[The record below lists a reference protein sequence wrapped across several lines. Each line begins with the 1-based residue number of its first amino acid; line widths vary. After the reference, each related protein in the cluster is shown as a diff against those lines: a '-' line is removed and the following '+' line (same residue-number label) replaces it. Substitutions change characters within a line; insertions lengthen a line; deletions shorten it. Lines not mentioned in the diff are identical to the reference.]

1 MEAPVSG
8 RSGIKTQATLCHSLC
23 LPAAPG
29 CLPASSILSVCR
41 RLRALGG
48 SHLVLTPREI
58 ARVSLYFQFFSTWKR
73 QSPVGGS
80 SHRHKHTNTE
90 PREYTITHIHKL
102 PLHKPEAHTYTCIH
116 TCTDTLQW
124 DPLQLL
130 KKNEGDCM
138 F

>member
-58 ARVSLYFQFFSTWKR
+58 ARVRTGHTSLLPDMWDIFFFPSIYF
-73 QSPVGGS
+73 
-80 SHRHKHTNTE
+80 
-90 PREYTITHIHKL
+90 
-102 PLHKPEAHTYTCIH
+102 LH
-116 TCTDTLQW
+116 L
-124 DPLQLL
+124 
-130 KKNEGDCM
+130 EG
-138 F
+138 